1 MRLEQNELSL
11 LFSNTSLP
19 DVFITEYL
27 SEAPGDYIKVYLYIL
42 FLSKY
47 GKDIKL
53 NDLSKKIALPLPTIQ
68 AAIKYWEDV
77 EVITKKGT
85 GYIVNN
91 IQEVELNKL
100 YSPKITVSKESVQ
113 NMQKDKSRSSAI
125 EAINNSFFQ
134 GIMSPSWY
142 GDIDLWFKK
151 FEFDEESLGI
161 SQQKYEDYR
170 SKYLGIYDRVR
181 NSEKTSILADI
192 DFGIELMHTD
202 KINVSYILNL
212 IRTIDFSNEDKI
224 KKDVVKIRRLL
235 DKADNDDLRLKSDLI
250 REFLE
255 KVVPKAGK
263 NDSVDELFNDFME
276 EKSDAEVNEIAQE
289 VNVEKDMIKGFINEY
304 EYSGKIDGLKIK
316 ENLKGGFLVK
326 KKLADKIK
334 NFIVS
339 HVKKF
344 TF

>member
-1 MRLEQNELSL
+1 MRLEQNELSM

-68 AAIKYWEDV
+68 AAIKYWEDA

-151 FEFDEESLGI
+151 FEFDEEVMIALFRYCFDKSALHKNYVKTVAEAWHGNNI
-161 SQQKYEDYR
+161 KTFSELEEYYENQ
-170 SKYLGIYDRVR
+170 DR
-181 NSEKTSILADI
+181 
-192 DFGIELMHTD
+192 
-202 KINVSYILNL
+202 LN
-212 IRTIDFSNEDKI
+212 KI
-224 KKDVVKIRRLL
+224 KKNICKKLGLTRNLTQYEEAYIEKWLQEYKYNLDVIELALKKTTSKSNPNFDYIDKIITDWYERKLLNSEEVKNYLL
-235 DKADNDDLRLKSDLI
+235 EFKNKSKQI
-250 REFLE
+250 KELE
-255 KVVPKAGK
+255 KKTGYQ
-263 NDSVDELFNDFME
+263 NYDQRNIS
-276 EKSDAEVNEIAQE
+276 
-289 VNVEKDMIKGFINEY
+289 
-304 EYSGKIDGLKIK
+304 
-316 ENLKGGFLVK
+316 
-326 KKLADKIK
+326 
-334 NFIVS
+334 NFDN
-339 HVKKF
+339 F
-344 TF
+344 YANN

>member
-1 MRLEQNELSL
+1 MRLEQNELSM

-19 DVFITEYL
+19 DVFIAEYL

-68 AAIKYWEDV
+68 AAIKYWEDA

-151 FEFDEESLGI
+151 FEFDEEVMIALFRYCFDKSALHKNYVKTVAEAWHGNNI
-161 SQQKYEDYR
+161 KTFSELEEYYENQ
-170 SKYLGIYDRVR
+170 DR
-181 NSEKTSILADI
+181 
-192 DFGIELMHTD
+192 
-202 KINVSYILNL
+202 LN
-212 IRTIDFSNEDKI
+212 KI
-224 KKDVVKIRRLL
+224 KKNICKKLGLTRNLTQYEEAYIEKWLQEYKYNLDVIELALKKTTSKSNPNFDYIDKIITDWHDRKLLNSEDVKNYLL
-235 DKADNDDLRLKSDLI
+235 EFKNKSKQI
-250 REFLE
+250 KELE
-255 KVVPKAGK
+255 KKTGYQNYDQRNISASDF
-263 NDSVDELFNDFME
+263 DSFYAN
-276 EKSDAEVNEIAQE
+276 N
-289 VNVEKDMIKGFINEY
+289 
-304 EYSGKIDGLKIK
+304 
-316 ENLKGGFLVK
+316 
-326 KKLADKIK
+326 
-334 NFIVS
+334 
-339 HVKKF
+339 
-344 TF
+344 